1 MLGALTKNLVFMI
14 FLALT
19 LGYLFG
25 RISFGGLK
33 FGTSG
38 VLIVALI
45 FGHFGWIDSAKIGVV
60 GSIGLV
66 LFLASV
72 GLSAGPSFVSN
83 LKANFWGFLATSFA
97 ILLSAIL
104 TIFMAVKLFGIPVD
118 LALGI
123 TAGALTSTASL
134 AATVEIT
141 QSAQA
146 SVGYGLAYV
155 FGIISIVMFVQIIP
169 KLLNANIEE
178 ENKKLIDPPL
188 SERLA
193 KLKDMKLI
201 NIDGPGVFVIAF
213 AISIGVILGSIK
225 IPLGGGTSFS
235 LGNAGGTIIAGIFV
249 SAMGSL
255 FGKISLQAPKTTLMP
270 VRDLGISLFLLQNG
284 AKAGAGFVET
294 MAKYGF
300 KLFIVGV
307 IMSLVAILF
316 AYIVA
321 RYIFRMPLFAALGAT
336 TGAMTSAPALNAL
349 ISVTNDDRVG
359 AFYAACQPVA
369 TVGLVILPQIMVA
382 WLGKV

>member
-1 MLGALTKNLVFMI
+1 MLNELTKNLVFMV

-19 LGYLFG
+19 LGYFFG
-25 RISFGGLK
+25 RISFWGLK

-38 VLIVALI
+38 VLIVALV
-45 FGHFGWIDSAKIGVV
+45 FGHFGLIDSSKIGIV

-66 LFLASV
+66 LFLSSV

-97 ILLSAIL
+97 IILSAIF
-104 TIFMAVKLFGIPVD
+104 TIFLAVRFFNIPVD

-123 TAGALTSTASL
+123 SAGALTCTASL

-141 QSAQA
+141 QSSTA

-155 FGIISIVMFVQIIP
+155 FGIISIVMFVQIVP
-169 KLLNANIEE
+169 KLLNANIEN
-178 ENKKLIDPPL
+178 ENEKLINPPL

-193 KLKDMKLI
+193 KLKQMKLI
-201 NIDGPGVFVIAF
+201 TIDGPGVFVIAF
-213 AISIGVILGSIK
+213 AISIGVVLGSIRV
-225 IPLGGGTSFS
+225 PLGGKTFFS

-249 SAMGSL
+249 SAIGSI
-255 FGKISLQAPKTTLMP
+255 GKISLQVPKTTLMP

-284 AKAGAGFVET
+284 TKAGSGFMET
-294 MAKYGF
+294 MSKYGI
-300 KLFIVGV
+300 KLFIIGV
-307 IMSLVAILF
+307 IMSLTAIF
-316 AYIVA
+316 AAYIVA
-321 RYIFRMPLFAALGAT
+321 KFIFKLPLFAALGAT

-349 ISVTNDDRVG
+349 ISVSHDDKVA

-369 TVGLVILPQIMVA
+369 TVGLVILPQIMLA
-382 WLGKV
+382 LLN

>member
-1 MLGALTKNLVFMI
+1 MLSELTKNLVFLV

-19 LGYLFG
+19 LGYFFG

-38 VLIVALI
+38 VLIIALV
-45 FGHFGWIDSAKIGVV
+45 FGHFGLIDSSKIGIL

-66 LFLASV
+66 LFLSSV

-83 LKANFWGFLATSFA
+83 LKANFGGFLATSFA
-97 ILLSAIL
+97 IILSAVF
-104 TIFMAVKLFGIPVD
+104 TIFLAVRFFNIPVD

-123 TAGALTSTASL
+123 SAGALTCTASL

-141 QSAQA
+141 QSSIA

-155 FGIISIVMFVQIIP
+155 FGIISIVLFVQIIP
-169 KLLNANIEE
+169 KLLNANIED
-178 ENKKLIDPPL
+178 ENKKIINPPL
-188 SERLA
+188 SKRLA
-193 KLKDMKLI
+193 KLKQMKLI

-213 AISIGVILGSIK
+213 AISIGVILGSIRV
-225 IPLGGGTSFS
+225 PLGGRTIFY

-249 SAMGSL
+249 SAIGSI
-255 FGKISLQAPKTTLMP
+255 GKISLQVPKTTLMP

-284 AKAGAGFVET
+284 TKAGSGFMET
-294 MAKYGF
+294 MAKYGI
-300 KLFIVGV
+300 KLFIIGV
-307 IMSLVAILF
+307 IMSLTAIF
-316 AYIVA
+316 AAYIVA
-321 RYIFRMPLFAALGAT
+321 KFIFKMPLFAALGAT

-349 ISVTNDDRVG
+349 ISVSHDDKVA

-369 TVGLVILPQIMVA
+369 TVGLVILPQIMLV
-382 WLGKV
+382 LLN